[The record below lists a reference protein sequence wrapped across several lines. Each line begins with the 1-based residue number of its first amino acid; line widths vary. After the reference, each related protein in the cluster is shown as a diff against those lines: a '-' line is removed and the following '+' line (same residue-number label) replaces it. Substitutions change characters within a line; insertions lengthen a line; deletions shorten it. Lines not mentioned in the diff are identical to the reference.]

1 MEGINLAAM
10 LGGVGLF
17 LLGMTMMTDG
27 LKLAVGP
34 SLSGLLHRWTAT
46 CLRGLLFGIVAT
58 AVVQSSSAITV
69 AAIGF
74 VNAGLLPLGQ
84 SLWIFF
90 GANVG
95 TTFTGWLVAVI
106 GFKLKLEAAALPLIG
121 IGVLLRLS
129 GQETRRGA
137 IGNALAGFGVL
148 FLGIG
153 FLQQAFASG
162 GNAIDLSQLSGH
174 GLWSILAFVLAG
186 AVLTAMMQASAATLA
201 IVLTLAE
208 AGVLPLSEAAGA
220 VIGAN
225 IGTTAT
231 ALLASIGATPNA
243 RRAAL
248 AHVLFNLLTGLVALL
263 ALPLLLSLIARLREL
278 LELGTQPAVTLALFH
293 SVFNLL
299 GVVLMWPLTAR
310 LSRFLETRFRT
321 REEEIGRPRYIDRNV
336 GAVPAL
342 AVDALH
348 REVSRLGNIVLELAR
363 QRSTPLASGDAPDW
377 PALDPFPALARAIVD
392 FVTEVNR
399 HPMPADTA
407 RNLAALLRVHRYYDT
422 CHELCAEVGSIHERT
437 GEFDPQLNEAMRAV
451 AAQARQLLEQLDPQS
466 RGKAQTAENAL
477 NDFELAY
484 HELKASLLEAGAAG
498 QLPIEAMEHRLSG
511 FSALRR
517 LVEQAHKAALTLAGF
532 APLPTETPAAA
543 GATG

>member
-1 MEGINLAAM
+1 MNGINLAAM

-17 LLGMTMMTDG
+17 LLGMSMMTDG

-46 CLRGLLFGIVAT
+46 RLRGLLFGILAT
-58 AVVQSSSAITV
+58 ALVQSSSAITV

-121 IGVLLRLS
+121 VGVLLRMT

-137 IGNALAGFGVL
+137 IGSAMAGFGVL

-153 FLQQAFASG
+153 FLQQAFATG
-162 GNAIDLSQLSGH
+162 GEGLDLARLSGH
-174 GLWSILAFVLAG
+174 GVWSVIAFVAAG
-186 AVLTAMMQASAATLA
+186 AMLTAMMQASAATLA

-208 AGVLPLSEAAGA
+208 AGVMPMTEAAAA

-248 AHVLFNLLTGLVALL
+248 AHVMFNLLTGFVALL
-263 ALPLLLSLIARLREL
+263 ALPFLLDLIGRLRDWF
-278 LELGTQPAVTLALFH
+278 ELGAQPAVTLALFH

-299 GVVLMWPLTAR
+299 GVLLMWPLTDR
-310 LSRFLETRFRT
+310 LGRFLETRFRT
-321 REEEIGRPRYIDRNV
+321 REEEVGRPRYIDRNV
-336 GAVPAL
+336 GAVPSL

-348 REVSRLGNIVLELAR
+348 REISRLGGIVLDLAR
-363 QRSTPLASGDAPDW
+363 QRATPVDGGTPEW
-377 PALDPFPALARAIVD
+377 PAVDPFPPLSRAVVD

-422 CHELCAEVGSIHERT
+422 CHELCAEIAHIHT
-437 GEFDPQLNEAMRAV
+437 PPAGLDAGLTEAMQALTQRATALLATLTPDAADAAPLPPEALPDFEV
-451 AAQARQLLEQLDPQS
+451 AYHAL
-466 RGKAQTAENAL
+466 KAQ
-477 NDFELAY
+477 
-484 HELKASLLEAGAAG
+484 LLEAGASG
-498 QLPIEAMEHRLSG
+498 RLSLDEMDRLMGG

-517 LVEQAHKAALTLAGF
+517 LIEQAHKAATTLAAF
-532 APLPTETPAAA
+532 APPGSTTAEA
-543 GATG
+543 G

>member
-46 CLRGLLFGIVAT
+46 RLRGLLFGIVAT
-58 AVVQSSSAITV
+58 ALVQSSSAITV

-84 SLWIFF
+84 SLWVFF

-278 LELGTQPAVTLALFH
+278 LELGAQPAVTLALFH

-422 CHELCAEVGSIHERT
+422 CHELCAELADIHALP
-437 GEFDPQLNEAMRAV
+437 PQIDAALVEEMRALT
-451 AAQARQLLEQLDPQS
+451 AQALHLLAQLDPQPS
-466 RGKAQTAENAL
+466 GKPQLAENAL
-477 NDFELAY
+477 ADFELAY
-484 HELKASLLEAGAAG
+484 HALKARLLEAGAGG
-498 QLPIEAMEHRLSG
+498 QLSIDAMEQLLGG

-517 LVEQAHKAALTLAGF
+517 LVEQAHKAASTLAGF
-532 APLPTETPAAA
+532 APLPAEAAA
-543 GATG
+543 GAS